1 VAAFSIRVEVERD
14 RVVIDL
20 GGRRRDLLLSCSQAY
35 ALADGLD
42 QAAAFALAEPPALA
56 LGESW
61 GVKAESYDGLVALR
75 FDPPFAGA
83 PELVPMTP
91 AAARK
96 VAEAVRMKASQAEHK
111 MRLVVKGA

>member
-1 VAAFSIRVEVERD
+1 MAAFSIRVEVEQD

-42 QAAAFALAEPPALA
+42 AAAAFALAEAPALA

-61 GVKAESYDGLVALR
+61 GVQVESYDGLVAVR
-75 FDPPFAGA
+75 FDPPHVGA
-83 PELVPMTP
+83 PERVPMTP
-91 AAARK
+91 QAARK
-96 VAEAVRMKASQAEHK
+96 VAEMVRFKASQAEHK